1 MGMVNCQNNQ
11 KKMGFRL
18 FWPFTT
24 NGKQDLTFLRIFLW
38 LVRPYLHI
46 DIQAFSDSC
55 SVEPF
60 LGVTLR
66 MSTLMVKK
74 QSGDTTNQQG
84 RMTDMANQQKNWC
97 YDDEDN
103 KDNDN
108 DHDID
113 MCIYNTID
121 SIASA
126 STSLWSSPSIGLSSS
141 HSEAKK
147 WKKWRVGRLFGPQIW
162 PSFHAMFKRKIIVH
176 KVSELQ
182 GSMKC
187 PCQEAKFQY
196 FLEDVNDNNQQLSE
210 LLSPQILRW
219 TKNTQSLDHI
229 RKAKIA
235 ADQDFGYVS
244 KSLVP

>member
-1 MGMVNCQNNQ
+1 
-11 KKMGFRL
+11 MGFRL

-162 PSFHAMFKRKIIVH
+162 PSFHAMFKRNSSFTKS
-176 KVSELQ
+176 VSCWAQWSAHVKKLNF
-182 GSMKC
+182 STFWKMSTTTTSN
-187 PCQEAKFQY
+187 FQNCCLPR
-196 FLEDVNDNNQQLSE
+196 FCAEQ
-210 LLSPQILRW
+210 
-219 TKNTQSLDHI
+219 KI
-229 RKAKIA
+229 RKAWIISGKP
-235 ADQDFGYVS
+235 
-244 KSLVP
+244 K